1 MLFSTTQCSPVG
13 ISARRDAAGLLT
25 GVSQTI
31 VAGAVDSLLVT
42 LVSWSGGVPGVT
54 TPVVMLLLLL
64 LLLVLLVLLLCL
76 VRFVVCGG
84 GAGSCGAGRSVGR
97 VDLRPGVAVLAG
109 VEAGAGAGGRVD
121 LPGGLGA
128 RDGLRLR
135 GRAGGRAHLVRPVE
149 A

>member
-54 TPVVMLLLLL
+54 SPVVMLLLLL
-64 LLLVLLVLLLCL
+64 LLLVLLLCL

-97 VDLRPGVAVLAG
+97 VDLGPGVAVLPG

>member
-128 RDGLRLR
+128 RDGLGL
-135 GRAGGRAHLVRPVE
+135 RAGREVGLTSYGR
-149 A
+149 